1 MTTVRELIRRK
12 GGDVFSISPNVSVYE
27 ALSIMAE
34 HNTGALIVVGE
45 DKKVEGILS
54 ERDCVRKVDLEG
66 RTSKDT
72 LVRDIMTAKVIY
84 VEASQ
89 QLEECMAVMIDK
101 NVRHLPV
108 FDGDEL
114 LGLISVRDVLK
125 DVVDV
130 QKFMISHL
138 EHYIT
143 GGGR

>member
-1 MTTVRELIRRK
+1 MSTVRDMIRRK
-12 GGDVFSISPNVSVYE
+12 GGEVFSVSSNITVYD
-27 ALSIMAE
+27 ALAIMAK
-34 HNTGALIVVGE
+34 HNTGALMVVSA

-66 RTSKDT
+66 KTARGT
-72 LVRDIMTAKVIY
+72 LVREIMTSKVIY
-84 VEASQ
+84 VEADQ
-89 QLEECMAVMIDK
+89 QLEECMALMIDK

-108 FDGDEL
+108 FDGDVL